1 MASTHHPGE
10 TRNAQE
16 LRAEIEQTREELG
29 ATVEQLVALAD
40 VKARAKAEA
49 AKLAGQARNAAVQG
63 RKQAAAQADRV
74 LHEHP
79 APVAFAVTWVLSFA
93 GLTIWQWRRRG

>member
-40 VKARAKAEA
+40 VKSRAKAEA
-49 AKLAGQARNAAVQG
+49 VKLGGQLKDAAAQG

-74 LHEHP
+74 LREHP
-79 APVAFAVTWVLSFA
+79 APVVFAVTWALSFA
-93 GLTIWQWRRRG
+93 GLTIWQRLKH